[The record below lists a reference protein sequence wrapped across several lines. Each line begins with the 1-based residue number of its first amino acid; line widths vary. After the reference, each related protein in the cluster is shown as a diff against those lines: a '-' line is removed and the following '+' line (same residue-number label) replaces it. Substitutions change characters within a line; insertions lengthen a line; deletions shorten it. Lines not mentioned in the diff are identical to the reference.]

1 MNASVASTST
11 SEGRNNHAELIEKV
25 SFQRIYDGLSQHGVN
40 LNSAEQARLEEI
52 IREEVRKQNG
62 GALAGT
68 NLGGTGVNLIQILFS
83 FIQQLF
89 GGGNGTPEFSLAGIT
104 DSLSNAA
111 SGATNNGRQYVFD
124 TISANIH
131 DRLRAESGN
140 LAEAADLVTGLT
152 TGPGN
157 ARDIGNGAS
166 IGAQLAAAANVPAG
180 TVSSLNPPTNVAD
193 ASGGSGLP
201 PTMTRPLTQRTL
213 NS

>member
-11 SEGRNNHAELIEKV
+11 SEGTNSPTELIEKV

-62 GALAGT
+62 GALAGM

-166 IGAQLAAAANVPAG
+166 IGAQLAAAADVPAG
-180 TVSSLNPPTNVAD
+180 TTSRLNPPTDVAD
-193 ASGGSGLP
+193 ASGGNGLP
-201 PTMTRPLTQRTL
+201 PNVTRPLTPRAL
-213 NS
+213 SS

>member
-11 SEGRNNHAELIEKV
+11 SEVANNPAELIEQV

-62 GALAGT
+62 GALAGM

-89 GGGNGTPEFSLAGIT
+89 GGGNGAPEFSLAGIT

-180 TVSSLNPPTNVAD
+180 TSSSLNPPTDVAD
-193 ASGGSGLP
+193 ASGGNGLP

-213 NS
+213 NG

>member
-213 NS
+213 NG